1 MSGVYA
7 LMDTLLPFEWL
18 HYTFMKNALIAIVL
32 LTPLFGMLGTMA
44 VDNKMAFFSDA
55 LGHSALTGIAI
66 GVVLGWQSQMSAML
80 LFGLIWA
87 VLITFV
93 KHHSKMSADTIIS
106 VFSSTSIAL
115 GLVVLSRGGAFAKY
129 SSVLVGD
136 VLSVAQG
143 DLLALLL
150 PEGEKELYVVLVT
163 HRGDETL
170 GDIIGSWGLHLIRGE
185 NGAISVSLAELPA
198 AEDISVDG
206 TTDEIRQLRKEL
218 QRVQELLSRSYTKAE
233 LLRMQN
239 DKLREIQEADTSIKM
254 AELDLR
260 KKQTEA
266 SDGSVYSQL
275 DGVVKAVRTPT
286 DAAANNEAVVEVS
299 AGGGYYVT
307 GTVSELQL
315 DTVKVGQTVT
325 ISSRMNGSTCTGE
338 IVEISTYPADNAS
351 SWGGGNTNVS
361 YYPFKVFISEDQQLQ
376 EGESVSIS
384 YQAVSDSDGNSL
396 YLENMYVRTEN
407 GKSYVMVRGENG
419 RLEQRW
425 VQTGKVVWDSYTQIR
440 GGLTQEDY
448 VAFPYGRD
456 VVSGAKTE
464 ESTVAVQYGG

>member
-150 PEGEKELYVVLVT
+150 ALVGT
-163 HRGDETL
+163 IVCWVFL
-170 GDIIGSWGLHLIRGE
+170 FNPLLI
-185 NGAISVSLAELPA
+185 LPA
-198 AEDISVDG
+198 AASRNVARSAAGYMRTSVIIALCCG
-206 TTDEIRQLRKEL
+206 VIGLA
-218 QRVQELLSRSYTKAE
+218 LSYYLNT
-233 LLRMQN
+233 
-239 DKLREIQEADTSIKM
+239 
-254 AELDLR
+254 
-260 KKQTEA
+260 
-266 SDGSVYSQL
+266 
-275 DGVVKAVRTPT
+275 
-286 DAAANNEAVVEVS
+286 S
-299 AGGGYYVT
+299 AGAAIVLCCAAVYFVT
-307 GTVSELQL
+307 LPMRR
-315 DTVKVGQTVT
+315 K
-325 ISSRMNGSTCTGE
+325 
-338 IVEISTYPADNAS
+338 
-351 SWGGGNTNVS
+351 
-361 YYPFKVFISEDQQLQ
+361 
-376 EGESVSIS
+376 
-384 YQAVSDSDGNSL
+384 
-396 YLENMYVRTEN
+396 
-407 GKSYVMVRGENG
+407 
-419 RLEQRW
+419 
-425 VQTGKVVWDSYTQIR
+425 
-440 GGLTQEDY
+440 
-448 VAFPYGRD
+448 
-456 VVSGAKTE
+456 
-464 ESTVAVQYGG
+464 